1 MLACLT
7 RRKQWRQS
15 PRGAQSPGCTC
26 CAPATRTPKWKTMK
40 KKDFSPS
47 RLEMGNCIK
56 ETISRRPEGATMA
69 PQGGIDYKYVTSK
82 QIKKKKQYSSKLK
95 KQDAP
100 LCLGYHSFISACV
113 SDTIHSSR
121 LVARKQKNILSG
133 PERAHTNFRKSG
145 CKLKVC
151 SGK

>member
-1 MLACLT
+1 
-7 RRKQWRQS
+7 
-15 PRGAQSPGCTC
+15 
-26 CAPATRTPKWKTMK
+26 MK

-47 RLEMGNCIK
+47 ILEMGNCIK
-56 ETISRRPEGATMA
+56 ETISRRPEGSTMA

-100 LCLGYHSFISACV
+100 LCLGYHSFISACG
-113 SDTIHSSR
+113 SETKKD
-121 LVARKQKNILSG
+121 ILSG
-133 PERAHTNFRKSG
+133 PERAHTNFRISG

-151 SGK
+151 IAENYKRVSTHDDKQNKYVHCSYYIKSFNRMCIECKITQSHTLKRSSKSP